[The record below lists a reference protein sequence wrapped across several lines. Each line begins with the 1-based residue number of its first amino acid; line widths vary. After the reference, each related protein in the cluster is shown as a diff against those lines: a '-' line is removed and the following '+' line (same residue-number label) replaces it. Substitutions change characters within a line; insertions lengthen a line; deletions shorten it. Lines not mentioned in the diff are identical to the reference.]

1 MSETIIEK
9 NLGDAI
15 APRYKMYALET
26 LAERAIPDI
35 RDGLKPVHLRI
46 LYCMYKDMNLTHSHK
61 TIKSAKVSGAVMGS
75 YHPHG
80 DSYPTMVG
88 MAQPWNMRYPIIEI
102 QGNLGNID
110 GDPAAASRYT
120 ECRLTRYG
128 EMMMNDIDKNVVDTR
143 ATYDDT
149 SVEPVVAS
157 GLICNYLLNPSTGI
171 ACGFSTNTASHNLTE
186 VYNALIYILEESI
199 KEDGEVEIERLLEL
213 IQGPDFPTGAI
224 IVDNNDW
231 YKIFTEGKGKVT
243 VRAKYEIV
251 EDKKKTYIKVTEIPY
266 GVNKLKLVNSIEDKI
281 QKGIL
286 TDIKEV
292 IDASNED
299 LINIQI
305 ILKKSANPDLV
316 ISHLLAKTD
325 LQTNF
330 NYNMNTLLDK
340 QLKQT
345 GIMDCLYE
353 FINHGLEIL
362 KRRAQYDVDK
372 INKRILLLEGVIKVL
387 EDLDTTIDI
396 IRNHENSL
404 DDLMN
409 HFELEQVQAEYVL
422 DMKLRRISN
431 TDEEKVQNEL
441 DELYDRLPKLLD
453 IINNETATIIALKEE
468 LEVIRDKFGD
478 ERRTSFDLSSKATIT
493 IEDLVVDEDL
503 IITVTS
509 EGNIKSVAA
518 SEYNTQKRGGKG
530 NKGAKTK
537 DDENVVDLFSVHS
550 KDDLLFI
557 TNTGR
562 CHTLKAYEIP
572 KVAKNAKG
580 KNVVNYLQLE
590 DGEHPVSILATN
602 IEENKNN
609 ALTIITKQGRIKRLE
624 LNQLSNKFS
633 YTRIIKLLDN
643 DDIVN
648 ALLAKETD
656 EVLIV
661 TNKGLYVRFPVE
673 TVRPQGRTATGVTG
687 INFKI
692 EDDFVL
698 TSTIITDKD
707 ELVTVS
713 ELGIGK
719 RASAS
724 EYTASKNRAGKG
736 FVFYK
741 ANARTGNVAACIT
754 INNKEDLLITTAKGL
769 VIRIA
774 SDNVSLLSKS
784 AMGTKLIN
792 LDKDDTVVSVAKV
805 LPNKEEVGDDV
816 VVAE

>member
-1 MSETIIEK
+1 MAETIIEK

-120 ECRLTRYG
+120 ECRLTKYG
-128 EMMMNDIDKNVVDTR
+128 EMMMSNIEKNVVDTR

-149 SVEPVVAS
+149 NIEPIVAS
-157 GLICNYLLNPSTGI
+157 GLIANYLLNPSTGI
-171 ACGFSTNTASHNLTE
+171 ACGFSTTTASHNLTE
-186 VYNALIYILEESI
+186 VYTALEYILEESI
-199 KEDGEVEIERLLEL
+199 KEDGDVSIEQLLD
-213 IQGPDFPTGAI
+213 IIKGPDFPTGAV
-224 IVDNNDW
+224 IVDNSDW
-231 YKIFTEGKGKVT
+231 YKIFTEGKGRVT
-243 VRAKYEIV
+243 VRAKYEV
-251 EDKKKTYIKVTEIPY
+251 VTDKKKTYIKVTEIPY
-266 GVNKLKLVNSIEDKI
+266 GVNKLKLVNSIEDKV
-281 QKGIL
+281 QKGVL

-299 LINIQI
+299 LINLQI
-305 ILKKSANPDLV
+305 ILKKGANPDLV
-316 ISHLLAKTD
+316 ISNLLAKTD

-353 FINHGLEIL
+353 FINHGLEII
-362 KRRAQYDVDK
+362 RRRTEYDIDK
-372 INKRILLLEGVIKVL
+372 INRRVLLLEGIIKVL
-387 EDLDTTIDI
+387 EDLDTTIEI
-396 IRNHENSL
+396 IRTHDNPLE
-404 DDLMN
+404 DLMN
-409 HFELEQVQAEYVL
+409 HFELEEVQAEYIL

-441 DELYDRLPKLLD
+441 DELYDKLPKLLA
-453 IINNETATIIALKEE
+453 IINDERVAMETLKAE
-468 LEVIRDKFGD
+468 LSEIKAKFGD
-478 ERRTSFDLSSKATIT
+478 ERRTEIDLTTKATIT
-493 IEDLVVDEDL
+493 TEDLVVDEDL

-509 EGNIKSVAA
+509 EGNIKSVSAT
-518 SEYNTQKRGGKG
+518 EYNTQKRGGKG

-537 DDENVVDLFSVHS
+537 DDEDVVDLFSVHS

-572 KVAKNAKG
+572 KVARNAKG
-580 KNVVNYLQLE
+580 KNVVNYLKLDE
-590 DGEHPVSILATN
+590 GEHPVSILATN
-602 IEENKNN
+602 IEENKDNS
-609 ALTIITKQGRIKRLE
+609 LTIITKQGRIKRLE
-624 LNQLSNKFS
+624 LNQLSNRFS
-633 YTRIIKLLDN
+633 YTRIISLFEG
-643 DDIVN
+643 DDIVK
-648 ALLAKETD
+648 ALLAKDDD

-661 TNKGLYVRFPVE
+661 TNKGLYVRFPAD
-673 TVRPQGRTATGVTG
+673 TVRPQGRSATGVIG
-687 INFKI
+687 INFKL

-707 ELVTVS
+707 EIVTVS

-724 EYTASKNRAGKG
+724 EYSASKNRGGKG
-736 FVFYK
+736 FLFYK
-741 ANARTGNVAACIT
+741 ANERTGNVAACIA
-754 INNKEDLLITTAKGL
+754 INNNEDLLITTAKGL

-774 SDNVSLLSKS
+774 SSNVSLLSKS

-792 LDKDDTVVSVAKV
+792 IDKDDTVVSVAKIV
-805 LPNKEEVGDDV
+805 PNKEEEEEV
-816 VVAE
+816 VNG

>member
-46 LYCMYKDMNLTHSHK
+46 LYCMYNDMNLTHSHK

-149 SVEPVVAS
+149 NVEPVVAS

-199 KEDGEVEIERLLEL
+199 KEDGEVKIERLLEL

-305 ILKKSANPDLV
+305 ILKKNANPDLV
-316 ISHLLAKTD
+316 VSNLLAKTD

>member
-1 MSETIIEK
+1 MAETIIEK
-9 NLGDAI
+9 NLGDAL

-46 LYCMYKDMNLTHSHK
+46 LYCMYNDMNLTHSHK

-110 GDPAAASRYT
+110 GDPAAATRYT
-120 ECRLTRYG
+120 ECRLTKYG
-128 EMMMNDIDKNVVDTR
+128 EMMMSNIEKNVVDTR

-149 SVEPVVAS
+149 NIEPIVAS
-157 GLICNYLLNPSTGI
+157 GLIANYLLNPSTGI
-171 ACGFSTNTASHNLTE
+171 ACGFSTTTASHNLTE
-186 VYNALIYILEESI
+186 VYTALEYILEESI
-199 KEDGEVEIERLLEL
+199 KEDGDVSIEQLLD
-213 IQGPDFPTGAI
+213 IIKGPDFPTGAV
-224 IVDNNDW
+224 IVDNSDW
-231 YKIFTEGKGKVT
+231 YKIFTEGKGRVT
-243 VRAKYEIV
+243 VRAKYEV
-251 EDKKKTYIKVTEIPY
+251 VTDKKKTYIKVTEIPY
-266 GVNKLKLVNSIEDKI
+266 GVNKLKLVNSIEDKV

-305 ILKKSANPDLV
+305 ILKKGANPDLV
-316 ISHLLAKTD
+316 ISNLLAKTD

-353 FINHGLEIL
+353 FINHGLEII
-362 KRRAQYDVDK
+362 RRRTEYDIDK
-372 INKRILLLEGVIKVL
+372 INKRVLLLEGIIKVL
-387 EDLDTTIDI
+387 EDLDTTIEI
-396 IRNHENSL
+396 IRTHDNPLE
-404 DDLMN
+404 DLMN
-409 HFELEQVQAEYVL
+409 HFELEEAQAEYIL

-441 DELYDRLPKLLD
+441 DELYDKLPKLLA
-453 IINNETATIIALKEE
+453 IINDERTAMETLKAE
-468 LEVIRDKFGD
+468 LSEIKAKFGD
-478 ERRTSFDLSSKATIT
+478 ERRTEIDLTTKATIT
-493 IEDLVVDEDL
+493 TEDLVVDEDL
-503 IITVTS
+503 IVTVTS
-509 EGNIKSVAA
+509 EGNIKSVSAT
-518 SEYNTQKRGGKG
+518 EYNTQKRGGKG

-537 DDENVVDLFSVHS
+537 DDEDVVDLFSVHS

-572 KVAKNAKG
+572 KVARNAKG
-580 KNVVNYLQLE
+580 KNVVNYLKLDE
-590 DGEHPVSILATN
+590 GEHPVSILATN
-602 IEENKNN
+602 IEENKDNS
-609 ALTIITKQGRIKRLE
+609 LTIITKQGRIKRLE
-624 LNQLSNKFS
+624 LNQLSNRFS
-633 YTRIIKLLDN
+633 YTRIISLFEG
-643 DDIVN
+643 DDIVK
-648 ALLAKETD
+648 ALLAKDDD

-661 TNKGLYVRFPVE
+661 TNKGLYVRFPAD
-673 TVRPQGRTATGVTG
+673 TVRPQGRSATGVIG
-687 INFKI
+687 INFKL

-707 ELVTVS
+707 EIVTVS

-724 EYTASKNRAGKG
+724 EYSASKNRGGKG
-736 FVFYK
+736 FLFYK
-741 ANARTGNVAACIT
+741 ANERTGNVAACIA
-754 INNKEDLLITTAKGL
+754 INNNEDLLITTAKGL

-774 SDNVSLLSKS
+774 SSNVSLLSKS

-792 LDKDDTVVSVAKV
+792 IDKDDTVVSVAKIV
-805 LPNKEEVGDDV
+805 PNKEEDEEV
-816 VVAE
+816 VNG

>member
-1 MSETIIEK
+1 MAETIIEK

-120 ECRLTRYG
+120 ECRLTKYG
-128 EMMMNDIDKNVVDTR
+128 EMMMANIEKNVVDTR

-149 SVEPVVAS
+149 NIEPIVAS
-157 GLICNYLLNPSTGI
+157 GLIANYLLNPSTGI
-171 ACGFSTNTASHNLTE
+171 ACGFSTTTASHNLTE
-186 VYNALIYILEESI
+186 VYTALEYILEESI
-199 KEDGEVEIERLLEL
+199 KEDGDVSIEQLLN
-213 IQGPDFPTGAI
+213 IIKGPDFPTGAV
-224 IVDNNDW
+224 IVDNSDW

-243 VRAKYEIV
+243 VRAKYEV
-251 EDKKKTYIKVTEIPY
+251 VTDKKKTYIKVTEIPY
-266 GVNKLKLVNSIEDKI
+266 GVNKLKLVNSIEDKV

-305 ILKKSANPDLV
+305 ILKKGANPDLV
-316 ISHLLAKTD
+316 ISNLLAKTD

-353 FINHGLEIL
+353 FINHGLEII
-362 KRRAQYDVDK
+362 RRRTEYDIDK
-372 INKRILLLEGVIKVL
+372 INKRVLLLEGIIKVL
-387 EDLDTTIDI
+387 EDLDTTIEI
-396 IRNHENSL
+396 IRTHDNPLE
-404 DDLMN
+404 DLMN
-409 HFELEQVQAEYVL
+409 HFELEEVQAEYIL

-441 DELYDRLPKLLD
+441 DELYDKLPKLLA
-453 IINNETATIIALKEE
+453 IINDERVAMETLKAE
-468 LEVIRDKFGD
+468 LSEIKAKFGD
-478 ERRTSFDLSSKATIT
+478 ERRTEIDLTIKATIT
-493 IEDLVVDEDL
+493 TEDLVVDEDL

-509 EGNIKSVAA
+509 EGNIKSVSAT
-518 SEYNTQKRGGKG
+518 EYNTQKRGGKG

-537 DDENVVDLFSVHS
+537 DDEDVVDLFSVHS

-572 KVAKNAKG
+572 KVARNAKG
-580 KNVVNYLQLE
+580 KNVVNYLKLDE
-590 DGEHPVSILATN
+590 GEHPVSILATN
-602 IEENKNN
+602 IEENKDNS
-609 ALTIITKQGRIKRLE
+609 LTIITKQGRIKRLE
-624 LNQLSNKFS
+624 LNQLSNRFS
-633 YTRIIKLLDN
+633 YTRIIGLFEG
-643 DDIVN
+643 DDIVK
-648 ALLAKETD
+648 ALLAKDDD

-661 TNKGLYVRFPVE
+661 TNKGLYVRFPAN
-673 TVRPQGRTATGVTG
+673 TVRPQGRSATGVIG
-687 INFKI
+687 INFKL

-707 ELVTVS
+707 EIVTVS

-724 EYTASKNRAGKG
+724 EYSASKNRGGKG
-736 FVFYK
+736 FLFYK
-741 ANARTGNVAACIT
+741 ANERTGNVAACIA
-754 INNKEDLLITTAKGL
+754 INNNEDLLITTAKGL

-774 SDNVSLLSKS
+774 SSNVSLLSKS

-792 LDKDDTVVSVAKV
+792 IDKDDTVVSVAKIV
-805 LPNKEEVGDDV
+805 PNKEEEEEV
-816 VVAE
+816 VNG

>member
-1 MSETIIEK
+1 MI
-9 NLGDAI
+9 
-15 APRYKMYALET
+15 
-26 LAERAIPDI
+26 
-35 RDGLKPVHLRI
+35 
-46 LYCMYKDMNLTHSHK
+46 
-61 TIKSAKVSGAVMGS
+61 
-75 YHPHG
+75 
-80 DSYPTMVG
+80 G

-128 EMMMNDIDKNVVDTR
+128 EMMMAGIEKDVVNTR

-149 SVEPVVAS
+149 SIEPVVAP
-157 GLICNYLLNPSTGI
+157 GLICNSLLNPSTGI
-171 ACGFSTNTASHNLTE
+171 ACGFSTTMASHNLTE
-186 VYNALIYILEESI
+186 VYNALDYILEESI
-199 KEDGEVEIERLLEL
+199 KEDGDVAIERLLEL
-213 IQGPDFPTGAI
+213 IQGPDFPTGAV
-224 IVDNNDW
+224 IVDNSDW
-231 YKIFTEGKGKVT
+231 YKIFVEGKGRVV
-243 VRAKYEIV
+243 VRAKYEII
-251 EDKKKTYIKVTEIPY
+251 EEKKKTYIKVTEIPY
-266 GVNKLKLVNSIEDKI
+266 GVNKLKLVNSIEDKM

-305 ILKKSANPDLV
+305 ILKKGANPDLV
-316 ISHLLAKTD
+316 VSNLLSKTD

-340 QLKQT
+340 QLNQT

-353 FINHGLEIL
+353 FINHGIEII
-362 KRRAQYDVDK
+362 KRRAEFDL
-372 INKRILLLEGVIKVL
+372 NKLNRRLHLLEGLLKVL
-387 EDLDTTIDI
+387 NDLDLALGI
-396 IRNHENSL
+396 IREQDDPKSVLKAQYDL
-404 DDLMN
+404 DD
-409 HFELEQVQAEYVL
+409 EQSEYIL
-422 DMKLRRISN
+422 DMKVRRLNNQDINKLQVES
-431 TDEEKVQNEL
+431 
-441 DELYDRLPKLLD
+441 DELKARKPIIES
-453 IINNETATIIALKEE
+453 IINDEVVTLQELRKE
-468 LEVIRDKFGD
+468 LQDIKDKFGD
-478 ERRTSFDLSSKATIT
+478 ARRTEIDLTTKATIST
-493 IEDLVVDEDL
+493 EDLVVDEDL

-590 DGEHPVSILATN
+590 ENEHPVSILATN

-633 YTRIIKLLDN
+633 YTRIIGLLDN
-643 DDIVN
+643 DDIVS
-648 ALLAKETD
+648 ALLAKESD

-661 TNKGLYVRFPVE
+661 TNKGLYVRFPVN
-673 TVRPQGRTATGVTG
+673 TVRPQGRSATGVVG
-687 INFKI
+687 INFKM

-713 ELGIGK
+713 EQGIGK

-724 EYTASKNRAGKG
+724 EYVASKNRGGKG
-736 FVFYK
+736 FIFYK
-741 ANARTGNVAACIT
+741 ANDRTGNVAACIT
-754 INNKEDLLITTAKGL
+754 INNEEDLLLTTAKGQ

-774 SDNVSLLSKS
+774 SSNVSLLSRT
-784 AMGTKLIN
+784 AMGTKLMN

-816 VVAE
+816 IAE

>member
-316 ISHLLAKTD
+316 ISNLLAKTD

-441 DELYDRLPKLLD
+441 DELYDKLPKLLD

-478 ERRTSFDLSSKATIT
+478 ERRTSFDLSGRATIT

-537 DDENVVDLFSVHS
+537 DDEDVVDLFSVHS

>member
-1 MSETIIEK
+1 MAETIIEK

-46 LYCMYKDMNLTHSHK
+46 LCCMYNDLNLTHNHK
-61 TIKSAKVSGAVMGS
+61 TIKSAKVSGAVMGA

-80 DSYPTMVG
+80 DSYPTMIG
-88 MAQPWNMRYPIIEI
+88 MAQPWSMRYPIIEI

-120 ECRLTRYG
+120 ECRLTKYG
-128 EMMMNDIDKNVVDTR
+128 EMMMADIEKNVVETR

-149 SVEPVVAS
+149 NIEPVVAS
-157 GLICNYLLNPSTGI
+157 GLIANYLLNPSTGI

-186 VYNALIYILEESI
+186 VYDALDYILEESI
-199 KEDGEVEIERLLEL
+199 KEDGDVAIEKLLEI
-213 IQGPDFPTGAI
+213 IQGPDFPTGAT
-224 IVDNNDW
+224 IVDNSDW
-231 YKIFTEGKGKVT
+231 YKIFTEGRGKVT
-243 VRAKYEIV
+243 IRAKYEIV
-251 EDKKKTYIKVTEIPY
+251 TDKKKTYIKVTEIPY
-266 GVNKLKLVNSIEDKI
+266 GVNKLKLVNSIEDKM

-292 IDASNED
+292 IDASNEG
-299 LINIQI
+299 LVNIQI
-305 ILKKSANPDLV
+305 ILKKGANPDLV
-316 ISHLLAKTD
+316 LSNLLAKTD

-340 QLKQT
+340 QLNQT
-345 GIMDCLYE
+345 GILDCLYE
-353 FINHGLEIL
+353 FINHGLEII
-362 KRRAQYDVDK
+362 KRRTEYD
-372 INKRILLLEGVIKVL
+372 INKLNRRVLILEGIAKVL
-387 EDLDTTIDI
+387 EDLDRTIEI
-396 IRNHENSL
+396 IRTSSNPSE
-404 DDLMN
+404 DLQN
-409 HFELEQVQAEYVL
+409 EFELEEEQANYIL

-431 TDEEKVQNEL
+431 QDEEKVNEEL
-441 DELYDRLPKLLD
+441 SELYDRLPTLVQ
-453 IINNETATIIALKEE
+453 IVNNEKITMEVLKAE
-468 LEVIRDKFGD
+468 LAEIKNKFGD
-478 ERRTSFDLSSKATIT
+478 ARRTNIDLSTKATIST
-493 IEDLVVDEDL
+493 EDLVIDEDL
-503 IITVTS
+503 IVTVTS
-509 EGNIKSVAA
+509 EGNIKSVSA

-537 DDENVVDLFSVHS
+537 DDEDVVDLFSVHS

-557 TNTGR
+557 TNIGR

-572 KVAKNAKG
+572 KVARSAKG

-590 DGEHPVSILATN
+590 EGEHPVSILATN

-609 ALTIITKQGRIKRLE
+609 ALTIITKQGRIKRIE
-624 LNQLSNKFS
+624 LNQLSNRFS
-633 YTRIIKLLDN
+633 YTKIITLLDN
-643 DDIVN
+643 DGIVK
-648 ALLAKETD
+648 ALLAKDND

-661 TNKGLYVRFPVE
+661 TNKGLYVRFPANV
-673 TVRPQGRTATGVTG
+673 VRPQGRSATGVIG
-687 INFKI
+687 INFKL

-698 TSTIITDKD
+698 TSTIRTDKD

-724 EYTASKNRAGKG
+724 EYNASKNRGGKG
-736 FVFYK
+736 FLFYK
-741 ANARTGNVAACIT
+741 ANDRTGNVAACIT
-754 INNKEDLLITTAKGL
+754 INNKEDLLLTTAKGQ

-774 SDNVSLLSKS
+774 SSNVSLLSRT

-792 LDKDDTVVSVAKV
+792 LDKDDTVVSVAKIV
-805 LPNKEEVGDDV
+805 PNKEDKDDADV
-816 VVAE
+816 Q

>member
-1 MSETIIEK
+1 MAETIIEK
-9 NLGDAI
+9 NLGDAL

-46 LYCMYKDMNLTHSHK
+46 LYCMYNDMNLTHSHK

-120 ECRLTRYG
+120 ECRLTKYG
-128 EMMMNDIDKNVVDTR
+128 EMMMADIEKNVVNTR
-143 ATYDDT
+143 PTYDDT
-149 SVEPVVAS
+149 SIEPVVAP
-157 GLICNYLLNPSTGI
+157 GLICNSLLNPSTGI
-171 ACGFSTNTASHNLTE
+171 ACGFSTTMASHNLTE
-186 VYNALIYILEESI
+186 VYNALDYILEESI
-199 KEDGEVEIERLLEL
+199 KEDGDVAVEKLLEL
-213 IQGPDFPTGAI
+213 IQGPDFPTGAV
-224 IVDNNDW
+224 IVDNSDW
-231 YKIFTEGKGKVT
+231 YKIFTEGKGRVV
-243 VRAKYEIV
+243 VRAKYEII
-251 EDKKKTYIKVTEIPY
+251 EEKKKTYIKITEIPY
-266 GVNKLKLVNSIEDKI
+266 GVNKLKLVNSIEDKM

-305 ILKKSANPDLV
+305 ILKKGANPDLV
-316 ISHLLAKTD
+316 ISNLLSKTD

-340 QLKQT
+340 QLNQT

-353 FINHGLEIL
+353 FINHGVEIIR
-362 KRRAQYDVDK
+362 RRAEYDL
-372 INKRILLLEGVIKVL
+372 NKLNRRLHLLEGLLKVL
-387 EDLDTTIDI
+387 NDLDQALEI
-396 IRNHENSL
+396 IRQNDDPKEGLESL
-404 DDLMN
+404 Y
-409 HFELEQVQAEYVL
+409 ELDNEQSEYIL
-422 DMKLRRISN
+422 DMKVRRLNNQDINKLQIES
-431 TDEEKVQNEL
+431 
-441 DELYDRLPKLLD
+441 DELKIKRPIIES
-453 IINNETATIIALKEE
+453 IINDETVTLQELRKELSTIKE
-468 LEVIRDKFGD
+468 KFGD
-478 ERRTSFDLSSKATIT
+478 ERRTEIDLTTKATIST
-493 IEDLVVDEDL
+493 EDLVVDEDL

-509 EGNIKSVAA
+509 EGNIKSVSA

-530 NKGAKTK
+530 NKGAKTRE
-537 DDENVVDLFSVHS
+537 DEDVVDLFSVHS

-580 KNVVNYLQLE
+580 KNVVNYLSLE
-590 DGEHPVSILATN
+590 NGEHPVSILATN

-609 ALTIITKQGRIKRLE
+609 ALTIITKQGRIKRIE

-633 YTRIIKLLDN
+633 YTRIIGLLDN
-643 DDIVN
+643 DGIVK
-648 ALLAKETD
+648 ALLAKEED

-661 TNKGLYVRFPVE
+661 TNKGLYVRFPVD
-673 TVRPQGRTATGVTG
+673 TVRPQGRSATGVTG
-687 INFKI
+687 INFKTD
-692 EDDFVL
+692 DDFVL
-698 TSTIITDKD
+698 TATIISDKD

-713 ELGIGK
+713 EQGIGK
-719 RASAS
+719 RSSAS
-724 EYTASKNRAGKG
+724 EYAASKNRGGKG
-736 FVFYK
+736 FIFYK
-741 ANARTGNVAACIT
+741 ANDRTGNVAACVS
-754 INNKEDLLITTAKGL
+754 INNNEDLLITTSKGL
-769 VIRIA
+769 VIRIP
-774 SDNVSLLSKS
+774 SDNVSLLSRT

-792 LDKDDTVVSVAKV
+792 LDKDDTVVSVAKIV
-805 LPNKEEVGDDV
+805 PNKDNKEEVD
-816 VVAE
+816 AE

>member
-1 MSETIIEK
+1 MAEIIIEK
-9 NLGDAI
+9 NLGDAL

-46 LYCMYKDMNLTHSHK
+46 LYCMYNDMNLTHSHK

-110 GDPAAASRYT
+110 GDPPAASRYT

-143 ATYDDT
+143 TTYDDT

-266 GVNKLKLVNSIEDKI
+266 GINKLKLINSIEDKI

-305 ILKKSANPDLV
+305 ILKKNANPDLV
-316 ISHLLAKTD
+316 VSNLLAKTD

-372 INKRILLLEGVIKVL
+372 INKRVLLLEGVIKVL

-509 EGNIKSVAA
+509 EGNIKSVSA

>member
-1 MSETIIEK
+1 MAETIIEK
-9 NLGDAI
+9 NLGAAI

-243 VRAKYEIV
+243 VRAKYEII

-316 ISHLLAKTD
+316 ISNLLAKTD

>member
-1 MSETIIEK
+1 MAEIIIEK
-9 NLGDAI
+9 NLGDAL

-46 LYCMYKDMNLTHSHK
+46 LYCMYNDMNLTHSHK

-110 GDPAAASRYT
+110 GDPPAASRYT

-266 GVNKLKLVNSIEDKI
+266 GINKLKLINSIEDKI

-305 ILKKSANPDLV
+305 ILKKNANPDLV
-316 ISHLLAKTD
+316 VSNLLAKTD

-372 INKRILLLEGVIKVL
+372 INKRVLLLEGVIKVL

-509 EGNIKSVAA
+509 EGNIKSVSA

>member
-1 MSETIIEK
+1 
-9 NLGDAI
+9 
-15 APRYKMYALET
+15 
-26 LAERAIPDI
+26 
-35 RDGLKPVHLRI
+35 
-46 LYCMYKDMNLTHSHK
+46 
-61 TIKSAKVSGAVMGS
+61 
-75 YHPHG
+75 
-80 DSYPTMVG
+80 MVG

-199 KEDGEVEIERLLEL
+199 KEDGEVKIERLLEL

-316 ISHLLAKTD
+316 ISNLLAKTD

>member
-1 MSETIIEK
+1 MAETIIEK

-46 LYCMYKDMNLTHSHK
+46 LYCMYNDMNLTHSHK

-120 ECRLTRYG
+120 ECRLTKYG
-128 EMMMNDIDKNVVDTR
+128 EMMMSNIEKNVVDTR
-143 ATYDDT
+143 STYDDT
-149 SVEPVVAS
+149 NIEPIVAS
-157 GLICNYLLNPSTGI
+157 GLIANYLLNPSTGI
-171 ACGFSTNTASHNLTE
+171 ACGFSTTTASHNLTE
-186 VYNALIYILEESI
+186 VYTALEYILEESI
-199 KEDGEVEIERLLEL
+199 KEDGDVSIEQLLD
-213 IQGPDFPTGAI
+213 IIKGPDFPTGAV
-224 IVDNNDW
+224 IVDNSDW
-231 YKIFTEGKGKVT
+231 YKIFTEGKGRVT
-243 VRAKYEIV
+243 VRAKYEV
-251 EDKKKTYIKVTEIPY
+251 VTDKKKTYIKVTEIPY
-266 GVNKLKLVNSIEDKI
+266 GVNKLKLVNSIEDKV

-305 ILKKSANPDLV
+305 ILKKGANPDLV
-316 ISHLLAKTD
+316 ISNLLAKTD

-353 FINHGLEIL
+353 FINHGLEII
-362 KRRAQYDVDK
+362 RRRTEYDIDK
-372 INKRILLLEGVIKVL
+372 INKRVLLLEGIIKVL
-387 EDLDTTIDI
+387 EDLDTTIEI
-396 IRNHENSL
+396 IRTHDNPLE
-404 DDLMN
+404 DLMN
-409 HFELEQVQAEYVL
+409 HFELEEVQAEYIL

-431 TDEEKVQNEL
+431 TDEEKVQAEL
-441 DELYDRLPKLLD
+441 DDLYDKLPKLLA
-453 IINNETATIIALKEE
+453 IINDERVAMETLKAE
-468 LEVIRDKFGD
+468 LSEIKAKFGD
-478 ERRTSFDLSSKATIT
+478 ERRTEIDLTTKATIT
-493 IEDLVVDEDL
+493 TEDLVVDEDL

-509 EGNIKSVAA
+509 EGNIKSVSAT
-518 SEYNTQKRGGKG
+518 EYNTQKRGGKG

-537 DDENVVDLFSVHS
+537 DDEDVVDLFSVHS

-572 KVAKNAKG
+572 KVARNAKG
-580 KNVVNYLQLE
+580 KNVVNYLKLDE
-590 DGEHPVSILATN
+590 GEHPVSILATN
-602 IEENKNN
+602 IEENKDNS
-609 ALTIITKQGRIKRLE
+609 LTIITKQGRIKRLE
-624 LNQLSNKFS
+624 LNQLSNRFS
-633 YTRIIKLLDN
+633 YTRIISLFEG
-643 DDIVN
+643 DDIVK
-648 ALLAKETD
+648 ALLAKDDD

-661 TNKGLYVRFPVE
+661 TNKGLYVRFPAD
-673 TVRPQGRTATGVTG
+673 TVRPQGRSATGVIG
-687 INFKI
+687 INFKL

-707 ELVTVS
+707 EIVTVS

-724 EYTASKNRAGKG
+724 EYSASKNRGGKG
-736 FVFYK
+736 FLFYK
-741 ANARTGNVAACIT
+741 ANERTGNVAACIA
-754 INNKEDLLITTAKGL
+754 INNNEDLLITTAKGL

-774 SDNVSLLSKS
+774 SNNVSLLSKS

-792 LDKDDTVVSVAKV
+792 IDKDDAVVSVAKIV
-805 LPNKEEVGDDV
+805 PNKEEDEEV
-816 VVAE
+816 VNG

>member
-199 KEDGEVEIERLLEL
+199 KEDGEVKIERLLEL

-251 EDKKKTYIKVTEIPY
+251 EDKKKTYIKETEIPY
-266 GVNKLKLVNSIEDKI
+266 GINKLKLINSIEDKI

-305 ILKKSANPDLV
+305 ILKKNANPDLV
-316 ISHLLAKTD
+316 VSNLLAKTD

>member
-46 LYCMYKDMNLTHSHK
+46 LYCMYKDLNLTHSHK

-305 ILKKSANPDLV
+305 ILKKNANPDLV
-316 ISHLLAKTD
+316 ISNLLAKTD

-633 YTRIIKLLDN
+633 YTRIIKFLDN

-687 INFKI
+687 VNFKI

>member
-1 MSETIIEK
+1 
-9 NLGDAI
+9 
-15 APRYKMYALET
+15 
-26 LAERAIPDI
+26 
-35 RDGLKPVHLRI
+35 
-46 LYCMYKDMNLTHSHK
+46 
-61 TIKSAKVSGAVMGS
+61 
-75 YHPHG
+75 
-80 DSYPTMVG
+80 MVG

-120 ECRLTRYG
+120 ECRLTKYG
-128 EMMMNDIDKNVVDTR
+128 EMMMSNIEKNVVDTR

-149 SVEPVVAS
+149 SIEPVVAS
-157 GLICNYLLNPSTGI
+157 GLIANYLLNPSTGI
-171 ACGFSTNTASHNLTE
+171 ACGFSTTTASHNLTE
-186 VYNALIYILEESI
+186 VYTALEYILEESI
-199 KEDGEVEIERLLEL
+199 KEDGDVSIEQLLD
-213 IQGPDFPTGAI
+213 IVKGPDFPTGAV
-224 IVDNNDW
+224 IVDNSDW
-231 YKIFTEGKGKVT
+231 YKIFTEGKGRVT
-243 VRAKYEIV
+243 VRAKYEV
-251 EDKKKTYIKVTEIPY
+251 VTDKKKTYIKVTEIPY
-266 GVNKLKLVNSIEDKI
+266 GVNKLKLVNGIEDKV

-305 ILKKSANPDLV
+305 VLKKGANPDLV
-316 ISHLLAKTD
+316 ISNLLAKTD

-345 GIMDCLYE
+345 GVMDCLYE
-353 FINHGLEIL
+353 FINHGLEII
-362 KRRAQYDVDK
+362 RRRTEYDIDK
-372 INKRILLLEGVIKVL
+372 INKRVLLLEGIIKVL
-387 EDLDTTIDI
+387 EDLDSTIEI
-396 IRNHENSL
+396 IRTHDNPLE
-404 DDLMN
+404 DLMN
-409 HFELEQVQAEYVL
+409 HFELEETQAEYIL

-441 DELYDRLPKLLD
+441 NELYDKLPKLLA
-453 IINNETATIIALKEE
+453 IINDERVAMETLKAE
-468 LEVIRDKFGD
+468 LSEIKAKFGD
-478 ERRTSFDLSSKATIT
+478 ERRTEIDLTTKATIT
-493 IEDLVVDEDL
+493 TEDLVVDEDL

-509 EGNIKSVAA
+509 EGNIKSVSAT
-518 SEYNTQKRGGKG
+518 EYNTQKRGGKG

-537 DDENVVDLFSVHS
+537 DDEDVVDLFSVHS

-572 KVAKNAKG
+572 KVARNAKG
-580 KNVVNYLQLE
+580 KNVVNYLKLDE
-590 DGEHPVSILATN
+590 GEHPVSILATN
-602 IEENKNN
+602 IEENKDNT
-609 ALTIITKQGRIKRLE
+609 LTIITRQGRIKRLE

-633 YTRIIKLLDN
+633 FTRIISLLDG
-643 DDIVN
+643 DDIVK
-648 ALLAKETD
+648 ALLAKDND

-661 TNKGLYVRFPVE
+661 TNKGLYVRFPAD
-673 TVRPQGRTATGVTG
+673 TVRPQGRNATGVVG
-687 INFKI
+687 INFKL

-713 ELGIGK
+713 EQGIGK

-724 EYTASKNRAGKG
+724 EYSASKNRGGKG
-736 FVFYK
+736 FLFYK
-741 ANARTGNVAACIT
+741 ANDRTGNVAACVT
-754 INNKEDLLITTAKGL
+754 INNNEDLLITTAKGI

-774 SDNVSLLSKS
+774 SSNVSLLSKT

-792 LDKDDTVVSVAKV
+792 LDKDDTVVSVAKIV
-805 LPNKEEVGDDV
+805 PNKEEIGDD
-816 VVAE
+816 ADGK

>member
-1 MSETIIEK
+1 MAETIIEK
-9 NLGDAI
+9 NLGDAL

-46 LYCMYKDMNLTHSHK
+46 LYCMYNDMNLTHSHK

-266 GVNKLKLVNSIEDKI
+266 GINKLKLINSIEDKI

-305 ILKKSANPDLV
+305 ILKKNANPDLV
-316 ISHLLAKTD
+316 VSNLLAKTD

-509 EGNIKSVAA
+509 EGNIKSVSA

>member
-1 MSETIIEK
+1 MAETIIEK

-120 ECRLTRYG
+120 ECRLTKYG
-128 EMMMNDIDKNVVDTR
+128 EMMMSNIEKNVVDTR

-149 SVEPVVAS
+149 NIEPIVAS
-157 GLICNYLLNPSTGI
+157 GLIANYLLNPSTGI
-171 ACGFSTNTASHNLTE
+171 ACGFSTTTASHNLTE
-186 VYNALIYILEESI
+186 VYTALEYILEESI
-199 KEDGEVEIERLLEL
+199 KEDGDVSIEQLLD
-213 IQGPDFPTGAI
+213 IIKGPDFPTGAV
-224 IVDNNDW
+224 IVDNSDW
-231 YKIFTEGKGKVT
+231 YKIFTEGKGRVT
-243 VRAKYEIV
+243 VRAKYEV
-251 EDKKKTYIKVTEIPY
+251 VTDKKKTYIKVTEIPY

-305 ILKKSANPDLV
+305 ILKKGANPDLV
-316 ISHLLAKTD
+316 ISNLLAKTD

-353 FINHGLEIL
+353 FINHGLEII
-362 KRRAQYDVDK
+362 RRRTEYDIDK
-372 INKRILLLEGVIKVL
+372 INKRVLLLEGIIKVL
-387 EDLDTTIDI
+387 EDLDTTIEI
-396 IRNHENSL
+396 IRTHDNPLE
-404 DDLMN
+404 DLMN
-409 HFELEQVQAEYVL
+409 HFELEEVQAEYIL

-441 DELYDRLPKLLD
+441 DELYDKLPKLLA
-453 IINNETATIIALKEE
+453 IINDERVAMETLKAE
-468 LEVIRDKFGD
+468 LSEIKAKFGD
-478 ERRTSFDLSSKATIT
+478 ERRTEIDLTTKATIT
-493 IEDLVVDEDL
+493 TEDLVVDEDL
-503 IITVTS
+503 IVTVTS
-509 EGNIKSVAA
+509 EGNIKSVSAT
-518 SEYNTQKRGGKG
+518 EYNTQKRGGKG

-537 DDENVVDLFSVHS
+537 DDEDVVDLFSVHS

-572 KVAKNAKG
+572 KVARNAKG
-580 KNVVNYLQLE
+580 KNVVNYLKLDE
-590 DGEHPVSILATN
+590 GEHPVSILATN
-602 IEENKNN
+602 IEENKDNS
-609 ALTIITKQGRIKRLE
+609 LTIITKQGRIKRLE
-624 LNQLSNKFS
+624 LNQLSNRFS
-633 YTRIIKLLDN
+633 YTRIISLFEG
-643 DDIVN
+643 DDIVK
-648 ALLAKETD
+648 ALLAKDDD

-661 TNKGLYVRFPVE
+661 TNKGLYVRFPAN
-673 TVRPQGRTATGVTG
+673 TVRPQGRSATGVIG
-687 INFKI
+687 INFKL

-707 ELVTVS
+707 EIVTVS

-724 EYTASKNRAGKG
+724 EYSASKNRGGKG
-736 FVFYK
+736 FLFYK
-741 ANARTGNVAACIT
+741 ANERTGNVAACIA
-754 INNKEDLLITTAKGL
+754 INNNEDLLITTAKGL

-774 SDNVSLLSKS
+774 SSNVSLLSKS

-792 LDKDDTVVSVAKV
+792 IDKDDTVVSVAKIV
-805 LPNKEEVGDDV
+805 PNKEEEEE
-816 VVAE
+816 VANG

>member
-1 MSETIIEK
+1 MAETIIEK

-46 LYCMYKDMNLTHSHK
+46 LYCMYNDMNLTHSHK

-120 ECRLTRYG
+120 ECRLTKYG
-128 EMMMNDIDKNVVDTR
+128 EMMMANIDKNVVDTR
-143 ATYDDT
+143 PTYDDT
-149 SVEPVVAS
+149 SIEPIVAS

-186 VYNALIYILEESI
+186 VYSALDYILEESI
-199 KEDGEVEIERLLEL
+199 KEDGDVSIEQLLD
-213 IQGPDFPTGAI
+213 IIKGPDFPTGAV
-224 IVDNNDW
+224 IVDNSDW
-231 YKIFTEGKGKVT
+231 YKIFTEGKGRVT
-243 VRAKYEIV
+243 IRAKYEV
-251 EDKKKTYIKVTEIPY
+251 VTDKKKTYIKVTEIPY
-266 GVNKLKLVNSIEDKI
+266 GVNKLKLVNSIEDKV

-305 ILKKSANPDLV
+305 ILKKGANPDLV
-316 ISHLLAKTD
+316 ISNLLAKTD

-353 FINHGLEIL
+353 FINHGLEII
-362 KRRAQYDVDK
+362 RRRTEYDIDK
-372 INKRILLLEGVIKVL
+372 INKRVLLLEGIIKVL
-387 EDLDTTIDI
+387 EDLDTTIEI
-396 IRNHENSL
+396 IRTHDNPLE
-404 DDLMN
+404 DLMN
-409 HFELEQVQAEYVL
+409 HFELEEVQAEYIL

-431 TDEEKVQNEL
+431 TDEEKVQAEL
-441 DELYDRLPKLLD
+441 DDLYDKLPKLLA
-453 IINNETATIIALKEE
+453 IINDERVAMETLKAE
-468 LEVIRDKFGD
+468 LSEIKAKFGD
-478 ERRTSFDLSSKATIT
+478 ERRTEIDLTTKATIT
-493 IEDLVVDEDL
+493 TEDLVVDEDL
-503 IITVTS
+503 IVTVTS
-509 EGNIKSVAA
+509 EGNIKSVSAT
-518 SEYNTQKRGGKG
+518 EYNTQKRGGKG

-537 DDENVVDLFSVHS
+537 DDEDVVDLFSVHS

-572 KVAKNAKG
+572 KVARNAKG
-580 KNVVNYLQLE
+580 KNVVNYLKLDE
-590 DGEHPVSILATN
+590 GEHPVSILATN
-602 IEENKNN
+602 IEENKDNS
-609 ALTIITKQGRIKRLE
+609 LTIITKQGRIKRLE
-624 LNQLSNKFS
+624 LNQLSNRFS
-633 YTRIIKLLDN
+633 YTRIISLFEG
-643 DDIVN
+643 DDIVK
-648 ALLAKETD
+648 ALLAKDDD

-661 TNKGLYVRFPVE
+661 TNKGLYVRFPAD
-673 TVRPQGRTATGVTG
+673 TVRPQGRSATGVIG
-687 INFKI
+687 INFKL

-707 ELVTVS
+707 EIVTVS

-724 EYTASKNRAGKG
+724 EYSASKNRGGKG
-736 FVFYK
+736 FLFYK
-741 ANARTGNVAACIT
+741 ANERTGNVAACIA
-754 INNKEDLLITTAKGL
+754 INNNEDLLITTAKGL

-774 SDNVSLLSKS
+774 SSNVSLLSKS

-792 LDKDDTVVSVAKV
+792 IDKDDTVVSVAKIV
-805 LPNKEEVGDDV
+805 PNKEEEEEV
-816 VVAE
+816 VNG

>member
-316 ISHLLAKTD
+316 ISNLLAKTD

>member
-1 MSETIIEK
+1 MAEIIIEK
-9 NLGDAI
+9 NLGDAL

-46 LYCMYKDMNLTHSHK
+46 LYCMYNDMNLTHSHK
-61 TIKSAKVSGAVMGS
+61 TIKSAKVSGAVMGN
-75 YHPHG
+75 YHAHG

-110 GDPAAASRYT
+110 GDPPAASRYT

-186 VYNALIYILEESI
+186 VYNALIYILEESV

-266 GVNKLKLVNSIEDKI
+266 GINKLKLINSIEDKI

-305 ILKKSANPDLV
+305 ILKKNANPDLV
-316 ISHLLAKTD
+316 VSNLLAKTD

-372 INKRILLLEGVIKVL
+372 INKRVLLLEGVIKVL

-478 ERRTSFDLSSKATIT
+478 DRRTSFDLSSKATLS

-509 EGNIKSVAA
+509 EGNIKSVSA

>member
-1 MSETIIEK
+1 MAEIIIEK
-9 NLGDAI
+9 NLGDAL

-46 LYCMYKDMNLTHSHK
+46 LYCMYNDMNLTHSHK

-110 GDPAAASRYT
+110 GDPPAASRYT

-143 ATYDDT
+143 TTYDDT

-266 GVNKLKLVNSIEDKI
+266 GINKLKLINSIEDKI

-305 ILKKSANPDLV
+305 ILKKNANPDLV
-316 ISHLLAKTD
+316 VSNLLAKTD

-537 DDENVVDLFSVHS
+537 DDENVIDLFSVHS

>member
-1 MSETIIEK
+1 MAETIIEK

-120 ECRLTRYG
+120 ECRLTKYG
-128 EMMMNDIDKNVVDTR
+128 EMMMSNIEKNVVDTR

-149 SVEPVVAS
+149 NIEPIVAS
-157 GLICNYLLNPSTGI
+157 GLIANYLLNPSTGI
-171 ACGFSTNTASHNLTE
+171 ACGFSTTTASHNLTE
-186 VYNALIYILEESI
+186 VYTALEYILEESI
-199 KEDGEVEIERLLEL
+199 KEDGDVSIEQLLD
-213 IQGPDFPTGAI
+213 IIKGPDFPTGAV
-224 IVDNNDW
+224 IVDNSDW
-231 YKIFTEGKGKVT
+231 YKIFTEGKGRVT
-243 VRAKYEIV
+243 VRAKYEV
-251 EDKKKTYIKVTEIPY
+251 VTDKKKTYIKVTEIPY
-266 GVNKLKLVNSIEDKI
+266 GVNKLKLVNSIEDKV

-305 ILKKSANPDLV
+305 ILKKGANPDLV
-316 ISHLLAKTD
+316 ISNLLAKTD

-353 FINHGLEIL
+353 FINHGLEII
-362 KRRAQYDVDK
+362 RRRTEYDIDK
-372 INKRILLLEGVIKVL
+372 LNKRVLLLEGIIKVL
-387 EDLDTTIDI
+387 EDLDTTIEI
-396 IRNHENSL
+396 IRTHDNPLE
-404 DDLMN
+404 DLMN
-409 HFELEQVQAEYVL
+409 HFELEEAQAEYIL

-441 DELYDRLPKLLD
+441 DELYDKLPKLLA
-453 IINNETATIIALKEE
+453 IINDERVAMETLKAE
-468 LEVIRDKFGD
+468 LSEIKAKFGD
-478 ERRTSFDLSSKATIT
+478 ERRTEIDLTTKATIT
-493 IEDLVVDEDL
+493 TEDLVVDEDL

-509 EGNIKSVAA
+509 EGNIKSVSA

-537 DDENVVDLFSVHS
+537 DDEDVVDLFSVHS

-572 KVAKNAKG
+572 KVARNAKG
-580 KNVVNYLQLE
+580 KNVVNYLKLDE
-590 DGEHPVSILATN
+590 GEHPVSILATN
-602 IEENKNN
+602 IEENKDNS
-609 ALTIITKQGRIKRLE
+609 LTIITKQGRIKRLE
-624 LNQLSNKFS
+624 LNQLSNRFS
-633 YTRIIKLLDN
+633 YTRIINLFKG
-643 DDIVN
+643 DDIVK
-648 ALLAKETD
+648 ALLAKDDD

-661 TNKGLYVRFPVE
+661 TNKGLYVRFPAD
-673 TVRPQGRTATGVTG
+673 TVRPQGRSATGVIG
-687 INFKI
+687 INFKL

-707 ELVTVS
+707 EIVTVS

-724 EYTASKNRAGKG
+724 EYSASKNRGGKG
-736 FVFYK
+736 FLFYK
-741 ANARTGNVAACIT
+741 ANERTGNVAACIA
-754 INNKEDLLITTAKGL
+754 INNNEDLLITTAKGL

-774 SDNVSLLSKS
+774 SSNVSLLSKS

-792 LDKDDTVVSVAKV
+792 IDKDDTVVSVAKIV
-805 LPNKEEVGDDV
+805 PNKEKEEEVVNG
-816 VVAE
+816 

>member
-1 MSETIIEK
+1 
-9 NLGDAI
+9 
-15 APRYKMYALET
+15 
-26 LAERAIPDI
+26 
-35 RDGLKPVHLRI
+35 
-46 LYCMYKDMNLTHSHK
+46 
-61 TIKSAKVSGAVMGS
+61 
-75 YHPHG
+75 
-80 DSYPTMVG
+80 MVG

-305 ILKKSANPDLV
+305 ILKKNANPDLV
-316 ISHLLAKTD
+316 ISNLLAKTD

>member
-46 LYCMYKDMNLTHSHK
+46 LYCMYNDLNLTHSHK

-199 KEDGEVEIERLLEL
+199 KEDGEVKIERLLEL

-316 ISHLLAKTD
+316 ISNLLAKTD

-372 INKRILLLEGVIKVL
+372 INKRVLLLEGVIKVL